1 MREIKNASLAF
12 SAEVS
17 SFAQT
22 PQWEIIYVCET
33 SERERV
39 QSCNGSG
46 VSKLAFCQGRHD
58 AELRVRIKPLAPASV
73 AACAAHL

>member
-1 MREIKNASLAF
+1 MGNHLLN
-12 SAEVS
+12 
-17 SFAQT
+17 
-22 PQWEIIYVCET
+22 ET

-46 VSKLAFCQGRHD
+46 VSKLAFCQERHN